1 MPECLKRVDAVRKFR
16 LESNM
21 VDRSDLVLCYIQH
34 KNGGAYK
41 TIKYAEEQGKTILNL
56 AAEY

>member
-1 MPECLKRVDAVRKFR
+1 MSINYFCQNACVCIDD
-16 LESNM
+16 M

>member
-1 MPECLKRVDAVRKFR
+1 MYGF
-16 LESNM
+16 
-21 VDRSDLVLCYIQH
+21 
-34 KNGGAYK
+34 NGGAYK